1 MTSGNVFLDG
11 QRVQWRDGS
20 RYRTGLLI
28 SGRLESA
35 ADDQLVDVRDD
46 ELDAVVQVRARL
58 LEPLD

>member
-1 MTSGNVFLDG
+1 VTSGNVFLDG